1 VKKQI
6 REYLNAQ
13 AYINEF
19 YQVPAEIA
27 AKLLKTRDIKN
38 THRHLLSLGFKK
50 ENIHS
55 EL

>member
-13 AYINEF
+13 EYINEF

-27 AKLLKTRDIKN
+27 AKLLKRETLKIP
-38 THRHLLSLGFKK
+38 
-50 ENIHS
+50 IVIC
-55 EL
+55 